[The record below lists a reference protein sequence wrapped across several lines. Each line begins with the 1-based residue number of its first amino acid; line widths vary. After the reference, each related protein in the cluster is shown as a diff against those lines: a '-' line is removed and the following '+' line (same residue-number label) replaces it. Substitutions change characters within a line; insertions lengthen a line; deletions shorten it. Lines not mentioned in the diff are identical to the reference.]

1 MIRQILIED
10 LQHEPIT
17 LQEAKAWMQID
28 YNDFDSLINML
39 IKSSREQSE
48 KISGQAY
55 GFKTFEVIGNEAD
68 EKVYPVQPFV
78 EDVSFAQEDGVKRY
92 RYKAGFATL
101 PMDLKVAVLQ
111 RIATGFAYR
120 QNGVGEAVTKAI
132 NQSSAI
138 ELKYSYLMIR

>member
-10 LQHEPIT
+10 LQHEPIS
-17 LQEAKAWMQID
+17 LQEAKDWMQMD

-55 GFKTFEVIGNEAD
+55 GIKTFEIIGNEAD

-78 EDVSFAQEDGVKRY
+78 EDVAFAQEDGVKRY
-92 RYKAGFATL
+92 RYKAGFVTL